1 MKLTNLVLAMAIAVF
16 SANTANAAETTKPT
30 NGGKNLTT
38 LNETIKIIHQ
48 RKSVRNFS
56 DKAVTREQLE
66 AIVRAGMAAP
76 TAINTQPWQFLVI
89 DDKKLISKY
98 AEGNRAA
105 FMINK
110 CQALVVICGDMNI
123 GNDRS
128 KAFWVQDVSAATE
141 NLLLAVES
149 LGLGAVWTGVY
160 PIEER
165 VKEVKA
171 KFELPENI
179 IPLCVVLVGYPDGTD
194 QPKDKWKPERLH
206 WNKY

>member
-1 MKLTNLVLAMAIAVF
+1 MKIILLLSSLLVTFISSSLY
-16 SANTANAAETTKPT
+16 AEEVAEKS
-30 NGGKNLTT
+30 NEGKNLTT

-56 DKAVTREQLE
+56 DKPVTKEQLE

-89 DDKKLISKY
+89 DDKKIISNY

-171 KFELPENI
+171 KFELPENV